1 MSTDRDVGA
10 KSVKSWKKSE
20 HHGAGEW
27 LAERGTSLVL
37 IPLILWAFWSATNWA
52 LTGPYANG
60 SDAYSFA
67 RNWVAE
73 PLNMALIA
81 LTMLISVWHMYM
93 GVKVIIDD
101 YLAGPMRTFSIFLTF
116 LLSAAL
122 VLATGYALFVL
133 HQGA

>member
-1 MSTDRDVGA
+1 MSDNRDVGA

-37 IPLILWAFWSATNWA
+37 IPLTLWAA
-52 LTGPYANG
+52 YA
-60 SDAYSFA
+60 AYSIAGGGFDAAVAFA
-67 RNWVAE
+67 RM
-73 PLNMALIA
+73 PLNAGLIG

-101 YLAGPMRTFSIFLTF
+101 YLAGPMRGFSIFLTF

-122 VLATGYALFVL
+122 VIATGYALFVL
-133 HQGA
+133 HQGV

>member
-37 IPLILWAFWSATNWA
+37 IPLTLWAAYATFQIA
-52 LTGPYANG
+52 G
-60 SDAYSFA
+60 SSFDDTIA
-67 RNWVAE
+67 FVRL

-101 YLAGPMRTFSIFLTF
+101 YLQGGLRTFSIFLTF